1 LYGVTLS
8 YLYVAI
14 IEIIMLRL
22 EFDVNIT
29 ATIGN
34 SETELRRKKYVTR
47 NTTIFKNSHCGVSKQ
62 AKQST
67 YVYDFE

>member
-1 LYGVTLS
+1 
-8 YLYVAI
+8 
-14 IEIIMLRL
+14 MLHL